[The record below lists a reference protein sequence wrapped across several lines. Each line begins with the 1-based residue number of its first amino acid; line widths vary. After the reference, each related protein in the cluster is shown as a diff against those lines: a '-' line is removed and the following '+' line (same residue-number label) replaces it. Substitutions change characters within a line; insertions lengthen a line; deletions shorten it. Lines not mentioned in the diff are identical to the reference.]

1 MQKFYES
8 LSIKARPKSRSPS
21 QSSFQDE
28 DLGQRLEAKLQAAEQ
43 KRLSILANA
52 QMRLAKLDEL
62 RQAAKIGAEMRLKK
76 KRAELG
82 TKVESRVQQAEV
94 NRMLLH
100 KAYSQRRA
108 TLKERTSQSLLR
120 RMVRESKYKER
131 VRAAISQKR
140 SAAEKKRL
148 GLLEAERRRARA
160 KVLQAQK
167 IAKSVCHQREIERKE
182 MEIKL
187 ENKLQR
193 AKRQRAEYLMQ
204 RGKQHQSARGD
215 WNKIMDL
222 QAEILS
228 RKLTRCWRQFTEMK
242 KTTLH
247 LARAYDALNINLRSV
262 RSMPFEQLALKIESS
277 ETLQTAKA
285 LLDRLE
291 IRYQLFRDRAAS
303 SNSATC
309 DDIDHLLK
317 RVATPKKRPTPRRS
331 VRNKEQKSPV
341 SAKSPVKLARYQVRI
356 VLCAYMIIGHPD
368 AVLSSQGDRER
379 ALANSAE
386 ILIGEFELLVKVILD
401 GTICSNDKDP
411 KQDTAKHLTFRTQL
425 VAFDSAWCSYL
436 NSFVVWK
443 VKDAQ
448 SLEDDLVR
456 AACQLEVSMI
466 QTCKMTPEGGFST
479 LTHDMKAVQ
488 KQVNTDQNLLRE
500 KVHHL
505 SGDAGIERMENAISA
520 TRTEF
525 FHARENGIL
534 IGSPVAHIVSP
545 NTNTTSSANIRSPPI
560 TAANIHSPPI
570 ASGNVDNQRTN
581 RVKRSLFGDD
591 FNAKDAPSSSSHSVP
606 VGETLEMENE
616 LIVNEIM
623 HGQHPLFGDSN
634 NPDDLQHTIKMKVK
648 ETMEKAF
655 WDGIMESMKQDIPN
669 YDRIVDL
676 TREVRDEL
684 SGMSPQRWREGIVE
698 TIDLEILS
706 QVLNSGKLDME
717 YLGKI
722 LDFALITLRK
732 LSAPANDDKLRATHE
747 KFMKEIAEMCQ
758 DSNEDSDNRHVIA
771 LLKGLRFLL
780 EQIQGLKEE
789 ISKARIQMFEP
800 FLNGPVAIEYLRKAF
815 TSRYGS
821 PSDALVA
828 LPITKKWLCSLKD
841 GRDAE
846 WLEYRTAFADV
857 NGHDKSS
864 PGFLPSTALRT
875 GGSFAVK
882 TNKDQTTSSP
892 GSGSVLPECKG
903 DKLDLSV
910 RLGLLKMVSGVSG
923 LSQDSLPETL
933 KLNLLRLRS
942 VQSRM
947 QKIIVIATS
956 ILVLRQVLLSEQMLS
971 NLLDMENIILGSV
984 EKLSELLDSNENAGI
999 KTIIE
1004 MVATIV
1010 ENNNPSVDMKKL
1022 QSMKEMMARM
1032 LVRSLQ
1038 AGDVIFIRVSRAI
1051 YVAARAVVLGGTG
1064 AAARAVAESVLRQ
1077 VGAAVLVDEIVK
1089 AASTLVVAAKVSV
1102 DVHGPWYS
1110 HLIENM

>member
-1 MQKFYES
+1 MEMEERGGVMEFPVREGATSCSPPKMPPRLRRRLTETKSSSPSTVEEIQQKLRHADLRRQKFYES

-131 VRAAISQKR
+131 VHAAISQKR

-148 GLLEAERRRARA
+148 GLLEAERRRAHA

-331 VRNKEQKSPV
+331 VRNKEQKSPI

-488 KQVNTDQNLLRE
+488 KQGKRNPNRFTCCS
-500 KVHHL
+500 HC
-505 SGDAGIERMENAISA
+505 IS
-520 TRTEF
+520 EYKYCIISEYSF
-525 FHARENGIL
+525 
-534 IGSPVAHIVSP
+534 
-545 NTNTTSSANIRSPPI
+545 
-560 TAANIHSPPI
+560 
-570 ASGNVDNQRTN
+570 
-581 RVKRSLFGDD
+581 
-591 FNAKDAPSSSSHSVP
+591 SSHHCS
-606 VGETLEMENE
+606 EYSFQNE

-676 TREVRDEL
+676 TRE
-684 SGMSPQRWREGIVE
+684 
-698 TIDLEILS
+698 
-706 QVLNSGKLDME
+706 
-717 YLGKI
+717 
-722 LDFALITLRK
+722 

-846 WLEYRTAFADV
+846 WHEYRTAFADA

-1064 AAARAVAESVLRQ
+1064 AAARGVAESVLRQ